1 LDLLKALSSSNTFEI
16 LDYLKKHPDSNASK
30 IAKALGLHVLTVQR
44 HLEVLEKYGIVK
56 SRIAKGVGRPS
67 KKYRYLGGSVEVNV
81 DEILELYQLKNAAV
95 REKVLDNVV
104 YDCDMRKEVVR
115 RFLNKLDKRKII
127 FDEMEGK
134 VLWFIPPPDSKGK
147 SVKEIAKETGFSL
160 IQVLEIIKRLAD
172 LGLVELM
179 NT

>member
-1 LDLLKALSSSNTFEI
+1 
-16 LDYLKKHPDSNASK
+16 
-30 IAKALGLHVLTVQR
+30 
-44 HLEVLEKYGIVK
+44 
-56 SRIAKGVGRPS
+56 
-67 KKYRYLGGSVEVNV
+67 
-81 DEILELYQLKNAAV
+81 
-95 REKVLDNVV
+95 
-104 YDCDMRKEVVR
+104 MRKEVVR